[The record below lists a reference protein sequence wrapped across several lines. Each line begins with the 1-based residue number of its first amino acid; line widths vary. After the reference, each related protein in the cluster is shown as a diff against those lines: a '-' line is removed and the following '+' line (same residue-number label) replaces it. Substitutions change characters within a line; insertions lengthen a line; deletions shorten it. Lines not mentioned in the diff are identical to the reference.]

1 MKAKIL
7 TKINLLLGVLAM
19 FFAGCQSHAKVVR
32 DRGPVAKY
40 GVPQEIL
47 DQQRAEQQQMADSA
61 AMQQAPAEQ
70 VFEPIE
76 EDHPSRQPKKYGPP
90 MPRRDAQE

>member
-70 VFEPIE
+70 EVEPAKE
-76 EDHPSRQPKKYGPP
+76 ERNPTMQPKKYGPRP
-90 MPRRDAQE
+90 PRD